1 MKIGLISDT
10 HGKLPEDVFNVF
22 KKVDLILHAGDIG
35 NFNILKRLKELAPV
49 YAVYGNI
56 DNYSVAS
63 RLPLKI
69 SFKLEEV
76 QILMMHNIGN
86 IRNFAWQIKRGDF
99 HPIPDMVVFGHTHH
113 PFYQKIGNT
122 YFVNPGSASFPQN
135 GLNASTMIIKLE
147 KGKILKQELIKLK
160 NYFHQT

>member
-86 IRNFAWQIKRGDF
+86 IRSFLPTKWTECFYHDHKIRKR
-99 HPIPDMVVFGHTHH
+99 
-113 PFYQKIGNT
+113 
-122 YFVNPGSASFPQN
+122 
-135 GLNASTMIIKLE
+135 
-147 KGKILKQELIKLK
+147 
-160 NYFHQT
+160 